1 MLARME
7 IAHSPSRMFSCE
19 VRFGQGKLGYLLYCF
34 KGQFLKKLTL
44 LESFKVVPLFSYQ
57 GPLCCL
63 PTGATLI
70 SYHVF
75 PSLSTTFLIYFFLF
89 AACLSS
95 EDNITIWFPF
105 CQQFFWIFFLFFS
118 CHMIWF
124 YTSFWTTF
132 SCFLLQHIRI
142 ANESFLYIIYK
153 VANAAK

>member
-75 PSLSTTFLIYFFLF
+75 PSLSTTFLIYFFFLLLAS
-89 AACLSS
+89 AAKIILPS
-95 EDNITIWFPF
+95 DFPF
-105 CQQFFWIFFLFFS
+105 VNNFFGYFFYFFLATWYGFILLFEPHFLVFFFNIS
-118 CHMIWF
+118 
-124 YTSFWTTF
+124 
-132 SCFLLQHIRI
+132 
-142 ANESFLYIIYK
+142 E
-153 VANAAK
+153 